1 MYHIF
6 CIHFSVN
13 EHLGGFHVLITVS
26 KAAVN
31 IALQVSFQSIVFSR
45 YMPRDEISGSHG
57 SSTFGFLSNLHTIL
71 HSWLHQVT
79 FPSLLYITTA
89 LDFFFFFCWKM
100 PWRAYIFLWHEW
112 SNNQIQTDT
121 IYPHTGPK
129 DWPGVTKVSARNPR
143 THSLWTCPMAQDQ
156 PNPVWYQQDKSGT
169 MAESRTW
176 WYLIP
181 STENFD
187 QNASTV

>member
-6 CIHFSVN
+6 CIHFSVS
-13 EHLGGFHVLITVS
+13 EHLGGFHVSITVS

-45 YMPRDEISGSHG
+45 YMPRSEISGSHG

-89 LDFFFFFCWKM
+89 LDFFFFFFFFCAGRCHEEHIFSSGMSDPITKSKLIL
-100 PWRAYIFLWHEW
+100 YIPTQALRTGQVWPRSVLEIPGHIPCGHVLWHRI
-112 SNNQIQTDT
+112 SQIQFA
-121 IYPHTGPK
+121 ISR
-129 DWPGVTKVSARNPR
+129 TKVEPWLRVG
-143 THSLWTCPMAQDQ
+143 LGD
-156 PNPVWYQQDKSGT
+156 
-169 MAESRTW
+169 
-176 WYLIP
+176 I
-181 STENFD
+181 
-187 QNASTV
+187 